1 MTYNVGAV
9 IALTLYGKAFYAMSK
24 FFDLLTYEAWVL
36 IRNRQITES

>member
-24 FFDLLTYEAWVL
+24 FFDLLMKLGYLSETDK
-36 IRNRQITES
+36 